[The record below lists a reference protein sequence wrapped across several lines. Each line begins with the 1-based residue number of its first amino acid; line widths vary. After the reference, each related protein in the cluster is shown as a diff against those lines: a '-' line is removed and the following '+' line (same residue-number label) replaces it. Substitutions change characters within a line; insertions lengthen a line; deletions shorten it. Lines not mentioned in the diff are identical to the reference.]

1 MGVLLQ
7 FEKTRTVRCF
17 DHPQLASG
25 LNDPPRSGALRWGEK
40 AGEGAPPGAPAH
52 RRLPDAQDDHLE
64 TSSTSTCCSLHYFQS
79 CKEFI
84 DAARAHVGESCS
96 MPSSAVGSV
105 GNDKGAVYC
114 FLFIPPSVAWAAGL
128 SRWGYPPLNPGRP
141 PERAGESTRTPLIS
155 PEKLALPRPRG
166 GLRLPHLSPD
176 SFERP
181 GGSGDHT
188 RAPAPA
194 RQSGP
199 LPLHMA
205 FLPPRRVNLDLT

>member
-1 MGVLLQ
+1 MAEATLNKASWDFQL
-7 FEKTRTVRCF
+7 FF
-17 DHPQLASG
+17 DHPQLASC

-40 AGEGAPPGAPAH
+40 AGEGAPSGAPAH
-52 RRLPDAQDDHLE
+52 RRPPDAQDDYLE

-96 MPSSAVGSV
+96 MPSSAAGSV

-155 PEKLALPRPRG
+155 PEKLALPRPARG
-166 GLRLPHLSPD
+166 APLASSLAGFFRETGGQWGPHPRTSPCAPVWPTASAYGFFCLR
-176 SFERP
+176 EE
-181 GGSGDHT
+181 
-188 RAPAPA
+188 
-194 RQSGP
+194 
-199 LPLHMA
+199 
-205 FLPPRRVNLDLT
+205 

>member
-1 MGVLLQ
+1 MDR
-7 FEKTRTVRCF
+7 KTFLSSNYF
-17 DHPQLASG
+17 DHPQLASS

-52 RRLPDAQDDHLE
+52 RRLLDAQDDHLE
-64 TSSTSTCCSLHYFQS
+64 TSSTSTCCSLHHFQS

-155 PEKLALPRPRG
+155 PEKLALPRPARG
-166 GLRLPHLSPD
+166 APLASSLAGFFRETGGQWGPHPRTSPC
-176 SFERP
+176 
-181 GGSGDHT
+181 
-188 RAPAPA
+188 APVWPTASAYGFFASEKSKP
-194 RQSGP
+194 
-199 LPLHMA
+199 
-205 FLPPRRVNLDLT
+205 